1 MSRARDF
8 ADLAGSADAG
18 GLTGRNLI
26 INGSASVN
34 QRGDVTGKT
43 ATSYGGPDRFE
54 LGISSIGTYSIS
66 QSSTS
71 PDGFANSYKVDCTTA
86 DASPASGDFL
96 VISHKIEAQNL
107 QHLQYGT
114 SGAKKITL
122 SFYARSNKTGTYAV
136 ELIASDANKHIC
148 QTFTINSADSWEK
161 KEITFVG
168 NTADV
173 INDDNGIGMYVNWWL
188 GVGSGFTSGTL
199 ATSWATRTTANIAVG
214 QTVNIADNTANE
226 FLLTGVQLEV
236 GSTATDFDHS
246 ESYGETLA
254 KCQRYFQTLRGN
266 DRYPGD
272 SGNANVVFG
281 SGNLLQTPMRAQPS
295 LSVSGALSF
304 DEYYVSGRT
313 QSSGHVARNSG
324 DAQCVIASFSNFT
337 GLTRGNPGA
346 IYNANIDI
354 DAEL

>member
-8 ADLAGSADAG
+8 ADLAGAADAG
-18 GLTGRNLI
+18 GITGRNLI
-26 INGSASVN
+26 INGSASIN

-43 ATSYGGPDRFE
+43 ASTFGGPDRFE
-54 LGISSIGTYSIS
+54 LGISNIGTYSIS

-161 KEITFVG
+161 KELTFVG

-173 INDDNGIGMYVNWWL
+173 INNDNGIGMYVNWWL

-236 GSTATDFDHS
+236 GSATPFEHRSFGD
-246 ESYGETLA
+246 ELA
-254 KCQRYFQTLRGN
+254 RCQRYFQDYTT
-266 DRYPGD
+266 DRFRHQQGYAENSTAYARDILIP
-272 SGNANVVFG
+272 
-281 SGNLLQTPMRAQPS
+281 QMRANPTIT
-295 LSVSGALSF
+295 VSDTNLNGF
-304 DEYYVSGRT
+304 DPVSAAANAPNKVDFTATCTVTGTSRYY
-313 QSSGHVARNSG
+313 
-324 DAQCVIASFSNFT
+324 DFKFT
-337 GLTRGNPGA
+337 A
-346 IYNANIDI
+346 A
-354 DAEL
+354 AEL

>member
-8 ADLAGSADAG
+8 ADLAGAADAG
-18 GLTGRNLI
+18 GITGRNLI
-26 INGSASVN
+26 INGSASIN

-43 ATSYGGPDRFE
+43 ASTFGGPDRFE
-54 LGISSIGTYSIS
+54 LGISNIGTYSIS

-161 KEITFVG
+161 KELTFVG

-173 INDDNGIGMYVNWWL
+173 INDDNGVGMYVNWWL

-236 GSTATDFDHS
+236 GSATPFEHRSFGD
-246 ESYGETLA
+246 ELA
-254 KCQRYFQTLRGN
+254 RCQRYFQDYTT
-266 DRYPGD
+266 DRFRHQQGYAENSTAYARDILIP
-272 SGNANVVFG
+272 
-281 SGNLLQTPMRAQPS
+281 QMRANPTIT
-295 LSVSGALSF
+295 VSDTNLNGF
-304 DEYYVSGRT
+304 DPVSAAANAPNKVDFTATCTVTGTSRYY
-313 QSSGHVARNSG
+313 
-324 DAQCVIASFSNFT
+324 DFKFT
-337 GLTRGNPGA
+337 A
-346 IYNANIDI
+346 A
-354 DAEL
+354 AEL